1 MKALTWVIAGVGIG
15 VAAYIVL
22 NQPGPQYAT
31 GDDDVEYAADR
42 TSLWGSKQRLYGRGS
57 GLAGKVKEGL
67 GRATGNDRLADE
79 GVADQVVGAVRDAA
93 GKAAQVAGQTI
104 HDLNR

>member
-1 MKALTWVIAGVGIG
+1 MKALTWVIAGVGAGI
-15 VAAYIVL
+15 AAYIVL

-31 GDDDVEYAADR
+31 GDNDVEYAAGR
-42 TSLWGSKQRLYGRGS
+42 ATLWGSKQRISGIGG
-57 GLAGKVKEGL
+57 GLAGKLKEGI
-67 GRATGNDRLADE
+67 GRATGNEQLAGD
-79 GVADQVVGAVRDAA
+79 GVTDQIAGAVKEAA